1 MERYFINISEDKVFK
16 MNEKLWIWT
25 EVYSSDGEFEVKKPD
40 EKDILS
46 VDEEDGGIL
55 VNSKK
60 IVYVKKEIK

>member
-25 EVYSSDGEFEVKKPD
+25 QGYSSDGEFEVKKPD

-55 VNSKK
+55 VSSKK